1 MGVGRALD
9 VDRGVWGQP
18 RLLGGPRWE
27 VGPSKQKRAGG
38 RCLRARARR
47 AWVPCG
53 PGKQRG
59 ARAAELAVAWG
70 LAGRDRRAG
79 HGIAVGPKGE
89 GWTEGVG
96 LGLSPVGVFY
106 FLSLLFFFKQTQT
119 TLKSN

>member
-9 VDRGVWGQP
+9 VDRGAWGQP

-70 LAGRDRRAG
+70 LAGRDRRALG
-79 HGIAVGPKGE
+79 LAGPGTGLLVGQRLRVGPRVL
-89 GWTEGVG
+89 GWV
-96 LGLSPVGVFY
+96 
-106 FLSLLFFFKQTQT
+106 
-119 TLKSN
+119 